1 MYNDVF
7 IFVPSAKQIVRIA
20 EGDGTNLLAEDE
32 AAGYAD
38 YIYYDQHE
46 LGPNLDEVDGG
57 QIMLEELFR
66 DMFKTTVDCIPQ
78 VLGFVYGNPALN
90 YIILE

>member
-1 MYNDVF
+1 MYDDVF
-7 IFVPSAKQIVRIA
+7 IFVPSARQIVRIA

-38 YIYYDQHE
+38 CIYYDQYE
-46 LGPNLDEVDGG
+46 LGPNLEEVDGG

-66 DMFKTTVDCIPQ
+66 DMFETTADCIPQ
-78 VLGFVYGNPALN
+78 VLGFAYGNPALN
-90 YIILE
+90 YIILK